1 MSEMRRR
8 LIYIAMIGMMAFLWL
23 AQAAHCQGG
32 TIPGFELLA
41 CSSNANSENEAHSC
55 CGGTCKSIESR
66 QSKTEEKKRLA
77 AQQPESLPWLTKALT
92 ALFLS
97 EPENGSRIS
106 LADVPPE
113 LPKCW
118 QFLSR
123 TALPVRAPSFL
134 A

>member
-1 MSEMRRR
+1 MSDMRRR
-8 LIYIAMIGMMAFLWL
+8 LLNIAMIGMMACLWL
-23 AQAAHCQGG
+23 VQAAHCQVGQF
-32 TIPGFELLA
+32 PGLDFLA
-41 CSSNANSENEAHSC
+41 CNNTSAENEAHSC

-77 AQQPESLPWLTKALT
+77 EPQPESLPWFAEALT
-92 ALFLS
+92 ALLVS
-97 EPENGSRIS
+97 EPESDSRIS

-113 LPKCW
+113 FPKCW